1 MADTFLRLI
10 PEDPQ
15 LVPSAT
21 ARERAAIIL
30 RRALPL
36 AEDVANLVTQDVR
49 FVDCGDNFERVACAY
64 CGADLGEW
72 WTLAMELGHEGR
84 FRDLRATT
92 PCCGRRTTLNAL
104 AYSWPV
110 GFARFTLEVLNPGLD
125 SLPDRIHQRLEDVL
139 ACRLRLI
146 WAHY

>member
-1 MADTFLRLI
+1 
-10 PEDPQ
+10 
-15 LVPSAT
+15 
-21 ARERAAIIL
+21 
-30 RRALPL
+30 
-36 AEDVANLVTQDVR
+36 
-49 FVDCGDNFERVACAY
+49 
-64 CGADLGEW
+64 
-72 WTLAMELGHEGR
+72 MELGHEGR